1 MLIAHTVRASLCV
14 TGSILLI
21 TPLHLANG
29 YWAPMTALIVLKP
42 RLHETRARG
51 LARLGGTIGGCV
63 IATLF
68 ALACHSQPVL
78 LLAGMSVSAGA
89 AFALQKAHYA
99 SLTACITATVV
110 LLVSLGETS
119 PLANSEHRIVAT
131 LIGGILALFVAMI
144 IPHSLR
150 QTNST
155 ADRIGVRRVS

>member
-1 MLIAHTVRASLCV
+1 
-14 TGSILLI
+14 
-21 TPLHLANG
+21 
-29 YWAPMTALIVLKP
+29 MTALIVLKP

-51 LARLGGTIGGCV
+51 LARLGGTIGGCIV
-63 IATLF
+63 ATLF
-68 ALACHSQPVL
+68 AIVCRGQPVL
-78 LLAGMSVSAGA
+78 LLAGMTMVAGA

-131 LIGGILALFVAMI
+131 LIGGVLALVVAMI

-150 QTNST
+150 RPFST
-155 ADRIGVRRVS
+155 ADRVGVRRAP